1 MRKTELLYT
10 LLILTLPTPFAAATD
25 PQQLFDQID
34 QNQDGQIALDEIP
47 TQHAR
52 LFQRLLRTSDDNQD
66 QELSLLEFQ
75 HGLQPNQTEKPLV
88 EKQSSQMPGA
98 DALLLLLAKMD
109 ANADR
114 KIEATE
120 VPVQFRE
127 LFHQIEDRLGGTPD
141 GVLSQ
146 REITQSAPKLSHL
159 ALRVTRRMDIDVELE
174 IALLP
179 KPQWQALQN
188 LLAPRRRGDY
198 LADPEQARE
207 FFGRLDANNDGQI
220 TAAEVPEQLA
230 DRFEQLLDRADR
242 NHDNQISLQELLA
255 LSRQIQRFEADR
267 LSPAEL
273 QSAITRLLKQWDQNH
288 DQQLSRDEAPRRMA
302 ARFDRIDADGNGQLS
317 RAELPPVVELLS
329 RVRPAEGRRQRNP
342 KSRRLPGN

>member
-1 MRKTELLYT
+1 
-10 LLILTLPTPFAAATD
+10 
-25 PQQLFDQID
+25 
-34 QNQDGQIALDEIP
+34 
-47 TQHAR
+47 
-52 LFQRLLRTSDDNQD
+52 
-66 QELSLLEFQ
+66 
-75 HGLQPNQTEKPLV
+75 
-88 EKQSSQMPGA
+88 
-98 DALLLLLAKMD
+98 MD

-179 KPQWQALQN
+179 KQQWQALQN

-207 FFGRLDANNDGQI
+207 FFARLDANNDGQI

-230 DRFEQLLDRADR
+230 GRFDQLLERADR
-242 NHDNQISLQELLA
+242 NHNSQISLQELPCAVSPNPTLRGRSPLA
-255 LSRQIQRFEADR
+255 RRATIRHHALAQAVGSKPR
-267 LSPAEL
+267 
-273 QSAITRLLKQWDQNH
+273 SAAQ
-288 DQQLSRDEAPRRMA
+288 PRRGSA
-302 ARFDRIDADGNGQLS
+302 PDGRAIRPDR
-317 RAELPPVVELLS
+317 
-329 RVRPAEGRRQRNP
+329 RRWQWP
-342 KSRRLPGN
+342 TQSRRAASRRRTTQSHTARRRTSPTKSQVEKIARELIFLHK